1 MRGDDEMSN
10 PPSKTMSQISAGND
24 VADLLKISHSPAMK
38 ATLSTPKASGTQA
51 RSKLILSGTARRMTR
66 EQILAED
73 ATFLALMRGGRKAA
87 KSSVKLVREGRQ

>member
-1 MRGDDEMSN
+1 M
-10 PPSKTMSQISAGND
+10 
-24 VADLLKISHSPAMK
+24 LKISHSPAMK

-73 ATFLALMRGGRKAA
+73 ANFLALMRGGRKAA
-87 KSSVKLVREGRQ
+87 KSSVKLVREGRP